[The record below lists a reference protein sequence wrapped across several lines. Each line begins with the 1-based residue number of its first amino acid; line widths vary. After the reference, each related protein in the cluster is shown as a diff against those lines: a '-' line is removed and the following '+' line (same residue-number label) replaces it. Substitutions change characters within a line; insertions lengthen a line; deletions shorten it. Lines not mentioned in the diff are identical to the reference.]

1 MQWLKNV
8 AREIILCY
16 TIKIQK
22 GGDAV
27 KDIPAFV
34 TDWGVASLI
43 FKEIPYKSIAYIR
56 VQDVQPGHI
65 RDLCQ
70 ECAQFCRAA
79 GAETVLAS
87 GHPDLAVYPY
97 FGSVMTMNLSG
108 FAREPG
114 EACLFPVTEQTVSRW
129 RQIYNEKMRDIDFA
143 ATMTRSDEKDILKS
157 GGAYFVHRAGK
168 LLGIGWMEGSELL
181 AIAAAERGKGEAV
194 LRALLTIADS
204 DRVTLDVAASNTR
217 AIRFYERM
225 GFLMT
230 GEKNRSYRIR

>member
-1 MQWLKNV
+1 M
-8 AREIILCY
+8 
-16 TIKIQK
+16 
-22 GGDAV
+22 

-43 FKEIPYKSIAYIR
+43 FKEIPYKQIAYIR
-56 VQDVQPGHI
+56 VQDVQQGHI
-65 RDLCQ
+65 RELMD

-79 GAETVLAS
+79 GAETILAS
-87 GHPDLAVYPY
+87 GHPELECYPY
-97 FGSVMTMNLSG
+97 FGSVMRMSLSG
-108 FAREPG
+108 FSKKPE

-129 RQIYNEKMRDIDFA
+129 RQVYNEKMRDIDFA

-181 AIAAAERGKGEAV
+181 AIASAEPGQGEGV
-194 LRALLTIADS
+194 LRALLTVADS
-204 DRVTLDVAASNTR
+204 DCVTLEVAASNTR
-217 AIRFYERM
+217 AIRLYERM
-225 GFLMT
+225 GFIMT